1 MPGWSERLWAIWDN
15 FVLPTTGRPWIPG
28 PFAVAPGLR
37 RFSVAMSRPTPPR
50 QIRTPAPRRKHG
62 PRVDTPCRGR
72 VLVVD
77 DHAYTREML
86 FTILKTEGYDVALAE
101 DGDQGLLSYRS
112 RPADVVL
119 LDMVMP
125 RKDGL
130 ATIRELHVEFP
141 DVTILAMSGDT
152 GGGFRDVLAEAR
164 EAGAH
169 LTLRKPLEP
178 WVLLH
183 ALEGLVLGRRS
194 QASSGLHRTA

>member
-1 MPGWSERLWAIWDN
+1 MPR
-15 FVLPTTGRPWIPG
+15 T
-28 PFAVAPGLR
+28 
-37 RFSVAMSRPTPPR
+37 TPPR
-50 QIRTPAPRRKHG
+50 QMRSPAPRRKRS

-77 DHAYTREML
+77 DHADTREML

-130 ATIRELHVEFP
+130 STIRELHVEFP

>member
-1 MPGWSERLWAIWDN
+1 MPRTK
-15 FVLPTTGRPWIPG
+15 P
-28 PFAVAPGLR
+28 
-37 RFSVAMSRPTPPR
+37 SRPT
-50 QIRTPAPRRKHG
+50 RTPAPRPKHS
-62 PRVDTPCRGR
+62 PRLETPSRGR

-77 DHAYTREML
+77 DHADTREMI
-86 FTILKTEGYDVALAE
+86 FTILKTEGYDVAIAE
-101 DGDQGLLSYRS
+101 DGDQGLQSYRS
-112 RPADVVL
+112 HPADVVL

-152 GGGFRDVLAEAR
+152 GDGFRDVLAEAR

-178 WVLLH
+178 WVLLR

-194 QASSGLHRTA
+194 QAGDRLHRTA

>member
-1 MPGWSERLWAIWDN
+1 
-15 FVLPTTGRPWIPG
+15 
-28 PFAVAPGLR
+28 
-37 RFSVAMSRPTPPR
+37 
-50 QIRTPAPRRKHG
+50 
-62 PRVDTPCRGR
+62 
-72 VLVVD
+72 
-77 DHAYTREML
+77 ML
-86 FTILKTEGYDVALAE
+86 LTILKTEGYDVAVAE
-101 DGDQGLLSYRS
+101 DGEAGLQSYRS
-112 RPADVVL
+112 RPADIVL

-130 ATIRELHVEFP
+130 ATIRELHLEFP

-183 ALEGLVLGRRS
+183 ALEGLLQGRR
-194 QASSGLHRTA
+194 ARADNGLHRTA

>member
-1 MPGWSERLWAIWDN
+1 M
-15 FVLPTTGRPWIPG
+15 
-28 PFAVAPGLR
+28 
-37 RFSVAMSRPTPPR
+37 
-50 QIRTPAPRRKHG
+50 
-62 PRVDTPCRGR
+62 
-72 VLVVD
+72 VD
-77 DHAYTREML
+77 DHEDTREML

-101 DGDQGLLSYRS
+101 DGDQGLQSYRS
-112 RPADVVL
+112 RPVDVVL

-178 WVLLH
+178 WVLLR
-183 ALEGLVLGRRS
+183 ALEGLVLGRRA
-194 QASSGLHRTA
+194 QARAGLHRTA

>member
-1 MPGWSERLWAIWDN
+1 MPRSTPSQ
-15 FVLPTTGRPWIPG
+15 PT
-28 PFAVAPGLR
+28 
-37 RFSVAMSRPTPPR
+37 
-50 QIRTPAPRRKHG
+50 RTPVPRRKHS
-62 PRVDTPCRGR
+62 PLLKTPCRGR

-77 DHAYTREML
+77 DQADTAEIL
-86 FTILKTEGYDVALAE
+86 FTILRTEGYAVALAE
-101 DGDQGLLSYRS
+101 DGDQGLQSYRA

-141 DVTILAMSGDT
+141 DVTILAMSGDA

-178 WVLLH
+178 WVLLR

-194 QASSGLHRTA
+194 PTGLHRTA

>member
-1 MPGWSERLWAIWDN
+1 MPR
-15 FVLPTTGRPWIPG
+15 PTP
-28 PFAVAPGLR
+28 
-37 RFSVAMSRPTPPR
+37 SRPT
-50 QIRTPAPRRKHG
+50 RTPAPRRKYS
-62 PRVDTPCRGR
+62 PRVETPCRGR
-72 VLVVD
+72 VLIVD
-77 DHAYTREML
+77 DHDDTREML
-86 FTILKTEGYDVALAE
+86 FTILKTEGYEVSLAE
-101 DGDQGLLSYRS
+101 DGDQGLQSYRS
-112 RPADVVL
+112 KPADVVL

-178 WVLLH
+178 WVLLR
-183 ALEGLVLGRRS
+183 ALEGLVMGRRS
-194 QASSGLHRTA
+194 QASAGLHRTA